1 MNCELLLDYYICI
14 CLLGCLCT
22 IAGSGQ
28 RPVYSVEWRHFVIRS
43 SVSFWLNKALDKAS
57 SRLDFITIYS
67 AKLNGKS
74 FTAGAFGDKT

>member
-1 MNCELLLDYYICI
+1 MKSELLLDYCICS

-22 IAGSGQ
+22 IEGSGQ
-28 RPVYSVEWRHFVIRS
+28 RPVYSAEWRHLVIKS
-43 SVSFWLNKALDKAS
+43 SVSFWLNKALDAAS
-57 SRLDFITIYS
+57 SRLDSITIYS